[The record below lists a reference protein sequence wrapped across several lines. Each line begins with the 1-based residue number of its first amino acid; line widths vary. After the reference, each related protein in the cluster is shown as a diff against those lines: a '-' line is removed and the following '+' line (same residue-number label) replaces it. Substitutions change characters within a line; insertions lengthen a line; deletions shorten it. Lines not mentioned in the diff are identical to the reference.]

1 MRREPYHPN
10 LQPYLQ
16 ESPWARLRTSLLFLM
31 VLMTVVS
38 CKDAEPR
45 WPVEVKG
52 GSFLKLSAER
62 NRKLLEEEVKLLEQM
77 IQADSLHEYLSSAS
91 GSRYYYESR
100 MPGDGYRPKTD
111 DLVTLQY
118 NLLNWSGDTI
128 YSRDEIGVLKYKVDK
143 QELFPG
149 LRSSVKLLQK
159 EESAV
164 FWFPSSLAFGYH
176 GDQERIGPNIPVRS
190 QVWILDIEKSQDTIK
205 PNS

>member
-1 MRREPYHPN
+1 MA
-10 LQPYLQ
+10 LALAISCQ
-16 ESPWARLRTSLLFLM
+16 E
-31 VLMTVVS
+31 
-38 CKDAEPR
+38 AEPR

-62 NRKLLEEEVKLLEQM
+62 NRKLLEEEVQLLEQM
-77 IQADSLHEYLSSAS
+77 IRADSLHEYLSSAS
-91 GSRYYYESR
+91 GSRYYYETR
-100 MPGDGYRPKTD
+100 MPGEGYLPQTD

-128 YSRDEIGVLKYKVDK
+128 YNREEIGILKYKVDK

-149 LRSSVKLLQK
+149 MRSSVKLLQK
-159 EESAV
+159 GESAV

-190 QVWILDIEKSQDTIK
+190 QVWILDIEKSEDFIN
-205 PNS
+205 PNP